1 MSDVTKDQV
10 VEYLSNLPVMEIAA
24 LVKDLEEKWGVSAAA
39 PVAMV
44 AGGGGDAAAAEE
56 KTEFDVVM
64 TSFGEKKINVIKA
77 VRAIVPGLG
86 LKDAKALV
94 EGIPATI
101 KEAVSKDEAEE
112 AAKALKE
119 AGADVEVK

>member
-39 PVAMV
+39 PVAMM
-44 AGGGGDAAAAEE
+44 AGPTGDTGGGEE
-56 KTEFDVVM
+56 QTEFNVVM